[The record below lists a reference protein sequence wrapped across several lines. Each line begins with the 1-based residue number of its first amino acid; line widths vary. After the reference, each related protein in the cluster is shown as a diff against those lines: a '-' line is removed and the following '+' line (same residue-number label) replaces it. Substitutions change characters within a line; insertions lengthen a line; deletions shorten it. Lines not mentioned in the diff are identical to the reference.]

1 MNTKEE
7 RTAGGRR
14 DAWKRREG
22 TYTERQ
28 IQAPIAY
35 HGTQTLFVL
44 WLITSQ
50 LFVYMHH
57 NNGVGLGLDYQ

>member
-1 MNTKEE
+1 MIRHE
-7 RTAGGRR
+7 AGGRR

-44 WLITSQ
+44 WLITPQ
-50 LFVYMHH
+50 LLVNMH
-57 NNGVGLGLDYQ
+57 NNNMSPCTALITDET